1 MKLTFKRVE
10 INDKLENVRYVA
22 YNIQSLEILCKWIKK
37 NEYIVYG
44 AYLEIE
50 LVGACYIYNAHK
62 LYIEHLFVKKSINL

>member
-1 MKLTFKRVE
+1 M
-10 INDKLENVRYVA
+10 INQKMLDMLLIIFNLQRFYANELR
-22 YNIQSLEILCKWIKK
+22 K